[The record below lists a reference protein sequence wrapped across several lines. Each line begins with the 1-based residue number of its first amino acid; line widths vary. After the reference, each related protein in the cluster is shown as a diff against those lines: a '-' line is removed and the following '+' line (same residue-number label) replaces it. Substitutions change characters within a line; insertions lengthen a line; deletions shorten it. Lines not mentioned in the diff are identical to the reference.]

1 MLKHLVIRCRP
12 FYDLREFPR
21 VPKRRC
27 RRNGVKVKRPRTN
40 ILLISRRR
48 LFACSTTRVF
58 PTIFVSSRLYS
69 RGSSFKSWLDDW
81 FRVKVEA
88 TWRVWIS
95 RENRVLR
102 IGYFRACIFQWIL
115 AGLMVLGAEGKQ
127 LAETREKERRRD
139 RYSYTYTLLLF
150 TRDSP
155 WFCIRTRFTSEI
167 VDPVPSSFFG
177 ERLSFAAVSCASYLG
192 RFSCLARHR
201 KTARRFASQWN
212 KRLKVGQHFLGY
224 YSWSTQWEIRLFAV
238 KRLFEPTSPFD
249 LSSVRLSFNV
259 HNDTEKASR
268 DPRTKDNSRQRKR
281 PTCTN
286 CLVVV
291 ADCVFCSYRKTQEA
305 ERDLSSN
312 RTRFV

>member
-1 MLKHLVIRCRP
+1 
-12 FYDLREFPR
+12 
-21 VPKRRC
+21 
-27 RRNGVKVKRPRTN
+27 
-40 ILLISRRR
+40 
-48 LFACSTTRVF
+48 
-58 PTIFVSSRLYS
+58 
-69 RGSSFKSWLDDW
+69 
-81 FRVKVEA
+81 
-88 TWRVWIS
+88 
-95 RENRVLR
+95 
-102 IGYFRACIFQWIL
+102 
-115 AGLMVLGAEGKQ
+115 MVLGAEGKQ
-127 LAETREKERRRD
+127 LAETREKQRRRD

-212 KRLKVGQHFLGY
+212 KRLKVGQHFLGC
-224 YSWSTQWEIRLFAV
+224 YSWSKQWEIRLFAV

-249 LSSVRLSFNV
+249 LSSLRPSFNV
-259 HNDTEKASR
+259 HNDTQKFPR

-286 CLVVV
+286 CLVVA
-291 ADCVFCSYRKTQEA
+291 ADCVFCSYGKTREA
-305 ERDLSSN
+305 ERSARSV
-312 RTRFV
+312 F